1 MHWIKQL
8 ELFHTKNYTYHN
20 STCLQTPLYRK
31 MTCPNRLSEL
41 ATNFEPLLTCAP
53 SIDLDPNRTIQF
65 VLINGLHYAWVRGPV
80 SNLRQR
86 LTTRTR
92 GVHRGVDWFA
102 VASLSNEVRRWHVS
116 GNPLGRF

>member
-65 VLINGLHYAWVRGPV
+65 VLINGCPVCIMRGLADQFLIYDNVLQPGREACIGGLIG
-80 SNLRQR
+80 LRSHPLVMR
-86 LTTRTR
+86 
-92 GVHRGVDWFA
+92 FA
-102 VASLSNEVRRWHVS
+102 DGTSQETH
-116 GNPLGRF
+116 

>member
-41 ATNFEPLLTCAP
+41 ATNFEPLPAHHP
-53 SIDLDPNRTIQF
+53 SILIQ
-65 VLINGLHYAWVRGPV
+65 IEP
-80 SNLRQR
+80 SNLFL
-86 LTTRTR
+86 LTVCIMR
-92 GVHRGVDWFA
+92 GLADQFLIYDNVLQPGREACIGGLIGLRSHPLVMRFA
-102 VASLSNEVRRWHVS
+102 DGTSQETH
-116 GNPLGRF
+116 